1 MQNLGLDGAN
11 NLKEKE
17 EQLQIKIIAK
27 PLRTVLICGG
37 QSTKMIP
44 GINVNAPNY
53 GITLA
58 KRFESML
65 FNKSTLI

>member
-27 PLRTVLICGG
+27 PFRTVLICGG

-44 GINVNAPNY
+44 GRIA
-53 GITLA
+53 
-58 KRFESML
+58 
-65 FNKSTLI
+65 